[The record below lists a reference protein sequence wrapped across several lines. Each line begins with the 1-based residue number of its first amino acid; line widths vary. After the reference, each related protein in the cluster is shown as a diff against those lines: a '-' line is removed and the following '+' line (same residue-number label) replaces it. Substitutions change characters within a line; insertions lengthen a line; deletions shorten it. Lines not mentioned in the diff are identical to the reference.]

1 MPRPLID
8 FDKLDTHHV
17 AVTAEGIRAIN
28 PQRGQMEQLHGLLL
42 HDPAEGLAVAW
53 RETGDHEFW
62 FDGHFPGRPILPG
75 VLIVEAAAQLCSFVA
90 NSALHRAGQ
99 PLLFAGIEK
108 ARFRGAVKPGDRL
121 ILVAR
126 QLTISKRMVRFAT
139 QAMVDGRIVY
149 DATIL
154 GVPS

>member
-8 FDKLDTHHV
+8 LDTLDLHRV
-17 AVTAEGIRAIN
+17 AVTADGIRAIN
-28 PQRGQMEQLHGLLL
+28 PQRGQMEQIHGLLL
-42 HDPAEGLAVAW
+42 HDQAEGLAVAW
-53 RETGDHEFW
+53 RDVRDDEFW
-62 FDGHFPGRPILPG
+62 SEGHFPGRPLLPG

-126 QLTISKRMVRFAT
+126 QQTISKRMVRFTT
-139 QAMVDGRIVY
+139 QAMVDSRIVY
-149 DATIL
+149 DAIIL

>member
-8 FDKLDTHHV
+8 LDTLDLDHV
-17 AVTAEGIRAIN
+17 AVDAAGIRKIN
-28 PQRGQMEQLHGLLL
+28 PQRGDMEQIHGLLL
-42 HDPAEGLAVAW
+42 HDKEEGLAVAW
-53 RETGDHEFW
+53 RNVRDDEFW
-62 FDGHFPGRPILPG
+62 SQGHFPGRPLLPG

-108 ARFRGAVKPGDRL
+108 ARFRGAVEPGDRL
-121 ILVAR
+121 LLIAR
-126 QLTISKRMVRFAT
+126 QQTISKRMVRFAT
-139 QAMVDGRIVY
+139 QGLVGDRVVY
-149 DATIL
+149 DAAIL

>member
-8 FDKLDTHHV
+8 LDTLDLQRV
-17 AVTAEGIRAIN
+17 AVTADGIRAIN
-28 PQRGQMEQLHGLLL
+28 PQRGQMEQIHGLLL
-42 HDPAEGLAVAW
+42 HDKAEGLAVAW
-53 RETGDHEFW
+53 RDVGDDEFW
-62 FDGHFPGRPILPG
+62 SEGHFPGRPLLPG

-108 ARFRGAVKPGDRL
+108 ARFRGAVEPGDRL

-126 QLTISKRMVRFAT
+126 QQTISRRMVRFAT
-139 QAMVDGRIVY
+139 QAMVDSRIVY
-149 DATIL
+149 DAIIL